1 MLEKAAEKVGKDDL
15 ACCNLYLSML
25 QALGIETE
33 KFSDSTGTLEG
44 FFV

>member
-1 MLEKAAEKVGKDDL
+1 
-15 ACCNLYLSML
+15 ML

-33 KFSDSTGTLEG
+33 KFSDSTGSLEG